1 MIIEVSIE
9 RFCGVWRTLVDI
21 LEGSLLSPS
30 SPPENMKIEELDVDE
45 HFDISVLSVIQND
58 IVVHMGQPRV
68 PIEVIIKL
76 VDVIRESSRLYYVED
91 VVLQLEDSNEDE
103 GKKTRSLTND
113 RSSDIVGTTGTIVPV
128 MKESFAYAAL
138 MTLFTL
144 CSAEKQGNSETRK
157 TPNYIKYRFHCI

>member
-1 MIIEVSIE
+1 MHTE
-9 RFCGVWRTLVDI
+9 RFVGVWRTLVDI

-68 PIEVIIKL
+68 PIEVIEKL
-76 VDVIRESSRLYYVED
+76 VNVIRESSRLYYVEEAD
-91 VVLQLEDSNEDE
+91 TASKLHNGNEAE
-103 GKKTRSLTND
+103 GDALKNPKFLTND

-128 MKESFAYAAL
+128 MKESFAYASL
-138 MTLFTL
+138 VTLFTL
-144 CSAEKQGNSETRK
+144 CSAEKQGK
-157 TPNYIKYRFHCI
+157 

>member
-1 MIIEVSIE
+1 M
-9 RFCGVWRTLVDI
+9 
-21 LEGSLLSPS
+21 
-30 SPPENMKIEELDVDE
+30 NIEELDVDE

-91 VVLQLEDSNEDE
+91 VVLQLDDVSSSNEDE
-103 GKKTRSLTND
+103 IRKTRFLAND

-144 CSAEKQGNSETRK
+144 CSAEKKGKMKHVKQKKKR
-157 TPNYIKYRFHCI
+157 

>member
-1 MIIEVSIE
+1 
-9 RFCGVWRTLVDI
+9 
-21 LEGSLLSPS
+21 
-30 SPPENMKIEELDVDE
+30 MKIEELDVDE

-91 VVLQLEDSNEDE
+91 VVMQIEDDSNEDDI
-103 GKKTRSLTND
+103 KKTRFLTND

-144 CSAEKQGNSETRK
+144 CSAEKQGKDETS
-157 TPNYIKYRFHCI
+157 KYMERV

>member
-1 MIIEVSIE
+1 MHTE
-9 RFCGVWRTLVDI
+9 RFVGVWRTLVDI

-68 PIEVIIKL
+68 PIEVIEKL
-76 VDVIRESSRLYYVED
+76 VNVIRESSRLYYVEEAD
-91 VVLQLEDSNEDE
+91 TASKHNGNEAE
-103 GKKTRSLTND
+103 GDALKNPKFLTND

-128 MKESFAYAAL
+128 MKESFAYASL
-138 MTLFTL
+138 VTLFTL
-144 CSAEKQGNSETRK
+144 CSAEKQGK
-157 TPNYIKYRFHCI
+157 